1 MILSSRND
9 SPFLLLICLLVS
21 LLSCRNTKT
30 PEEYWKVLGVDE
42 KRHFTLVHIN
52 QPRNE
57 QTTYVLE
64 CSYYKWGERESVKG
78 EDQCAINI
86 GQVIVPNLDAS
97 HPNEWVDVDARNDWV
112 TITMGSGDDRVM
124 QGFRVLS
131 ARLQPMK

>member
-1 MILSSRND
+1 MIPSRNHVVG
-9 SPFLLLICLLVS
+9 CLLSICS
-21 LLSCRNTKT
+21 LVFLVSCRNTKT

-86 GQVIVPNLDAS
+86 GQVIVPHIDAN
-97 HPNEWVDVDARNDWV
+97 HPNEWVDVDAQNDWV
-112 TITMGSGDDRVM
+112 TITMGSGNDRVM
-124 QGFRVLS
+124 QGFKVLS